1 MTDTAVDCAVV
12 HDGCLDTPGG
22 AAKVSVELAAL
33 FDADIYVGRTNCRD
47 WYRERV
53 PADLSVY
60 AGVANRLPT
69 TFRDMVVAYRTGK
82 LHLPEYDVVIT
93 SGVPAKFY
101 QPESF
106 QRHVHY
112 THHPP
117 LRYMHWLGRESL
129 SGIRGNAT
137 YLLRKAGMYLDWLEM
152 QRVDTV
158 VANSRTTGE
167 RIDSHYRLEST
178 VVTPPVEHP
187 DTPVV
192 GAGDREEY
200 FLYAGRLGERKRL
213 ETLVRAFGR
222 VDERLILVG
231 SGPLEDRL
239 RSVASDVGADVE
251 FSGFISEERLE
262 KLMQQATAGV
272 FLPKEEDFGMAIA
285 ELLCCGTPVIVS
297 DEPNPAYMV
306 TPERGVRVAPEVD
319 AVAAAVRGF
328 DISAYDPDAIATA
341 ARSEFGVDRFRESM
355 LDVVGS
361 GSNSF

>member
-1 MTDTAVDCAVV
+1 MTRPPRCAVV

-22 AAKVSVELAAL
+22 AAKVSVELADVL
-33 FDADIYVGRTNCRD
+33 DAGVYVGRTNCLD

-60 AGVANRLPT
+60 AGSANRLPT
-69 TFRDMVVAYRTGK
+69 TFRDMMVAYRTGK
-82 LHLPEYDVVIT
+82 LHLPEYDVVVT

-117 LRYMHWLGRESL
+117 LRYMHWLGRGTL
-129 SGIRGNAT
+129 SGIGGNAT
-137 YLLRKAGMYLDWLEM
+137 YLLKKSGMYLDWLEM

-158 VANSRTTGE
+158 VANSRATAE
-167 RIDSHYRLEST
+167 RIGSHYQREST
-178 VVTPPVEHP
+178 VITPPVRYP
-187 DTPVV
+187 DGPVV
-192 GAGDREEY
+192 AAEDREDQ

-213 ETLVRAFGR
+213 ETLIRAFGR
-222 VDERLILVG
+222 VDERLVITG

-239 RSVASDVGADVE
+239 RSVASDVDADVK
-251 FSGFISEERLE
+251 FCGFVSEEQLGT
-262 KLMQQATAGV
+262 LMRRSKGGV
-272 FLPKEEDFGMAIA
+272 FLPKEEDFGMSIA

-297 DEPNPAYMV
+297 DEPNPSYMV
-306 TPERGVRVAPEVD
+306 TDERGVRVSPEVA
-319 AVAAAVRGF
+319 AVAAALHEF
-328 DISAYDPDAIATA
+328 DVETYDPTAIADG
-341 ARSEFGVDRFRESM
+341 ARAEFGVERFRKSIR
-355 LDVVGS
+355 DVIGS